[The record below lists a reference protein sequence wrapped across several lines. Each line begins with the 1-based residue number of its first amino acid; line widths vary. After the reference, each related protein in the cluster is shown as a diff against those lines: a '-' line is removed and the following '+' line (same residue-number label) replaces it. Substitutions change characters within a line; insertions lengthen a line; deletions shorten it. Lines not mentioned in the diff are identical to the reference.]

1 MKYAVHIIIG
11 LWLALLALSAITGCK
26 TKTAITEV
34 IHDTLIVAHSDT
46 LYKVRTDTRTD
57 TMRIETERT
66 IVLTEKGDT
75 MRMVVYRDRWRD
87 KVVTKTDTIYR
98 ILADSLK
105 SSVNKD
111 MAKEIIRPSFWSRWG
126 VFLFV
131 VVGCSIVALFIRK

>member
-11 LWLALLALSAITGCK
+11 LWLALLALSVITGCK
-26 TKTAITEV
+26 TKTTIV
-34 IHDTLIVAHSDT
+34 DVVHDTLVVTHSDT

-105 SSVNKD
+105 SSVSKD
-111 MAKEIIRPSFWSRWG
+111 MAKEVIQPSFWSRWG
-126 VFLFV
+126 VFLFIL
-131 VVGCSIVALFIRK
+131 VGCSIVALFIRK

>member
-1 MKYAVHIIIG
+1 MKYAVQIIIG
-11 LWLALLALSAITGCK
+11 LWLTLLALSAITGCK
-26 TKTAITEV
+26 TKTTIV
-34 IHDTLIVAHSDT
+34 DVVHDTLVVTHSDT

-75 MRMVVYRDRWRD
+75 MRMIVYRDRWRD

-111 MAKEIIRPSFWSRWG
+111 MAKEAIRPSFWSRCG

-131 VVGCSIVALFIRK
+131 VVGCSVVALFIRK

>member
-11 LWLALLALSAITGCK
+11 LWLALLAMSVIIGCK
-26 TKTAITEV
+26 TKTTITEV
-34 IHDTLIVAHSDT
+34 IRDTLMVAHTDT

-98 ILADSLK
+98 VLADSLK

-111 MAKEIIRPSFWSRWG
+111 MAKEVIRPSFWSRWG
-126 VFLFV
+126 VFLFIL
-131 VVGCSIVALFIRK
+131 VGCSIVALFIRR